1 STALESFGITPPDR
15 FVAIIDQLRRG
26 TFNIRESNY
35 WPISLANLPSLLS
48 FTQHCAVSIAPGLCV
63 Q

>member
-26 TFNIRESNY
+26 TFNIRE
-35 WPISLANLPSLLS
+35 
-48 FTQHCAVSIAPGLCV
+48 
-63 Q
+63 